1 MSQVMQQHIDLEESN
16 NAMNEI
22 FPQDLYLQNGS
33 SVLNEVNQEFNIEIE
48 GLLDK
53 FAGNKPS

>member
-1 MSQVMQQHIDLEESN
+1 MLEHQKLGSVLSQHVDLEESN

-22 FPQDLYLQNGS
+22 FPPEYYGLNYDTEFN
-33 SVLNEVNQEFNIEIE
+33 NEVD

-53 FAGNKPS
+53 FAGAKA